1 MRRVITG
8 VVDGRAVILDDG
20 PPVQRHEYSG
30 WPGHETAVIWA
41 TAHKP
46 SLPLSAE
53 QQPQAGITVA
63 PAQGETRLMIVR
75 FPPDSIFA
83 DPRFDGAGYQQ
94 EAETYLKGLID
105 AFEPDGSGF
114 HTTKSI
120 DYDVV
125 LEGEIWLELD
135 DGVKTLLK
143 QGDVVVQGGT
153 RHAWRN
159 RSDRDAT
166 MLFVLVGAGAE

>member
-8 VVDGRAVILDDG
+8 VVEGKAVILDDG
-20 PPVQRHEYSG
+20 QPAQRREYSG
-30 WPGHETAVIWA
+30 WPGHETAVLWA
-41 TAHKP
+41 TAP
-46 SLPLSAE
+46 VPTLPVSAD
-53 QQPQAGITVA
+53 QQPQVGISVA
-63 PAQGETRLMIVR
+63 PAPGETRLMIVR

-83 DPRFDGAGYQQ
+83 DPRFDGPGYEQ
-94 EAETYLKGLID
+94 EAATYLRGLID
-105 AFEPDGSGF
+105 AFERDGSGF
-114 HTTKSI
+114 HTTRSI

-125 LEGEIWLELD
+125 LDGEIWLELD
-135 DGVKTLLK
+135 DGVETLLN

-166 MLFVLVGAGAE
+166 MLFVLVGAQME